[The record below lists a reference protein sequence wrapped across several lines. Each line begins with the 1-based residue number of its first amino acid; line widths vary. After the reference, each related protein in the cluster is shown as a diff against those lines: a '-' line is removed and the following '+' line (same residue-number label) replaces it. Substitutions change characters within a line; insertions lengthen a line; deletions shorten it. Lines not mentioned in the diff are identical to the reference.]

1 VSDDDVAVLVDRLRW
16 DRRRHPYR
24 GRREYSHTVR
34 ALAEA
39 CERLIAS
46 GQPGQAVPM
55 LRRAVD
61 RITSALMYMDDSSGI
76 VGDDLHDIMGLYAQA
91 CAAAPPDPTGLAGW
105 LVKLQCDGPG
115 WPQIVLRDF
124 VPALGERGIAEVE
137 RLIARRAQTADL
149 QSWTG
154 SFAVRDLR
162 EQLAELSGDV
172 DRYVAVLAEHL
183 TSAVQYERISLAL
196 LDAGR
201 RQEAIAWARCGL
213 AEKPGWPHTDR
224 LRDALV
230 DMLLDDG
237 DSEAALV
244 VRRTEFER
252 HPTATAYRCLAETA
266 RAVGAGDPTPW
277 VLTVLRDRVA
287 QQPAYAAELVAILLA
302 LGHDEQAW
310 LAGQEHRQWV
320 GERQWLSLLERRGVS
335 HPADVIGPY
344 QDMVER
350 YIRDS
355 TDKRRYR
362 RAVALLPALRAAY
375 TATGD
380 PAAFPAYV
388 TDLRLRHKRRPTF
401 LKTLDAAGVQSGP
414 TWGGS

>member
-24 GRREYSHTVR
+24 GRREYSRTVR
-34 ALAEA
+34 TLAEA

-46 GQPGQAVPM
+46 GRAGQAVPV
-55 LRRAVD
+55 LRKAVD

-76 VGDDLHDIMGLYAQA
+76 VGDDLHDIMGLYARA
-91 CAAAPPDPTGLAGW
+91 CAAAPPNPTGLAGW

-124 VPALGERGIAEVE
+124 APALGERGIAEVE
-137 RLIARRAQTADL
+137 RLVARRAQTVDP

-162 EQLAELSGDV
+162 EQLAALSGDV
-172 DRYVAVLAEHL
+172 DRYVGVLAEHL
-183 TSAVQYERISLAL
+183 TSAVQYERITLAL
-196 LDAGR
+196 LGAGR
-201 RQEAIAWARCGL
+201 RQEAIEWARRGL
-213 AEKPGWPHTDR
+213 ASKPGWPHTDR

-230 DMLLDDG
+230 DLLLDGG
-237 DSEAALV
+237 DAEAAVV

-252 HPTATAYRCLAETA
+252 HPTATAYRCLAVTA
-266 RAVGAGDPTPW
+266 RAVGAGDPTAW
-277 VLTVLRDRVA
+277 ALTVLHGRVA
-287 QQPAYAAELVAILLA
+287 QQPAYAPELVAILLA
-302 LGHDEQAW
+302 IGHDEQAW
-310 LAGQEHRQWV
+310 LAALEHRQWI

-344 QDMVER
+344 QDVVER

-380 PAAFPAYV
+380 PAAFPAYLA
-388 TDLRLRHKRRPTF
+388 DLRLRHKRRPTF
-401 LKTLDAAGVQSGP
+401 LKTLDAASI
-414 TWGGS
+414 

>member
-1 VSDDDVAVLVDRLRW
+1 VSDDDVVVLVDRLRW
-16 DRRRHPYR
+16 DRRRDPYR
-24 GRREYSHTVR
+24 GRREYSQTVR

-46 GQPGQAVPM
+46 GQPGQAVPV

-76 VGDDLHDIMGLYAQA
+76 VGDDLHDIMGLYARA
-91 CAAAPPDPTGLAGW
+91 CAAAPPAPTGLAGW

-124 VPALGERGIAEVE
+124 APALGERGIAEVE
-137 RLIARRAQTADL
+137 RLVARWAQTADP

-154 SFAVRDLR
+154 SFGVRDLR

-172 DRYVAVLAEHL
+172 DRYVGVLAEHL

-196 LDAGR
+196 LGAGR
-201 RQEAIAWARCGL
+201 RQEAIAWARRGL
-213 AEKPGWPHTDR
+213 AERPGWPHTDR

-230 DMLLDDG
+230 DMLLDGG

-252 HPTATAYRCLAETA
+252 HPTATAYRCLAEAA

-277 VLTVLRDRVA
+277 ALTVLRGRVA

-310 LAGQEHRQWV
+310 LEGQQHRQWV
-320 GERQWLSLLERRGVS
+320 GERQWLSLLQRRGVS

-401 LKTLDAAGVQSGP
+401 LKTLDAAGV
-414 TWGGS
+414 

>member
-1 VSDDDVAVLVDRLRW
+1 MSDHDLAVLVDRLRW
-16 DRRRHPYR
+16 DRRRDPYR
-24 GRREYSHTVR
+24 SRREYSQTVR
-34 ALAEA
+34 NLAEA

-46 GQPGQAVPM
+46 DRAGQAVPV
-55 LRRAVD
+55 LRKAVD

-76 VGDDLHDIMGLYAQA
+76 IGDDLHSIMGLYARA
-91 CAAAPPDPTGLAGW
+91 CAAAPPNPTGLARW

-115 WPQIVLRDF
+115 WPRIVLRDF
-124 VPALGERGIAEVE
+124 APALGERGVAEVE
-137 RLIARRAQTADL
+137 RLVARQAQTVAA

-162 EQLAELSGDV
+162 EQVAEVSGDV

-183 TSAVQYERISLAL
+183 TGAVQYERISLAL
-196 LDAGR
+196 LKAGR
-201 RQEAIAWARCGL
+201 RQEAIEWARRGL
-213 AEKPGWPHTDR
+213 AERPGWPHTDR

-230 DMLLDDG
+230 DMLLDEG
-237 DSEAALV
+237 DTEAAVV
-244 VRRTEFER
+244 VRRTEFGR
-252 HPTATAYRCLAETA
+252 HPTAAAYRYLADTA

-277 VLTVLRDRVA
+277 ALTVLHGRVA
-287 QQPAYAAELVAILLA
+287 QQPAYAPELISMLLA
-302 LGHDEQAW
+302 LGHDQQAW
-310 LAGQEHRQWV
+310 LAGLEHQQWI
-320 GERQWLSLLERRGVS
+320 GEPQWLSLLERRGVS
-335 HPADVIGPY
+335 HPADVIAPY

-380 PAAFPAYV
+380 PSAFPAYLA
-388 TDLRLRHKRRPTF
+388 DLRLRHKRRPRL
-401 LKTLDAAGVQSGP
+401 LKTLDAADV
-414 TWGGS
+414 

>member
-1 VSDDDVAVLVDRLRW
+1 MSDDDVAVLVDRLRW
-16 DRRRHPYR
+16 DRRRDPYR
-24 GRREYSHTVR
+24 GRSEYSRTVR

-46 GQPGQAVPM
+46 GQPGQAVPV
-55 LRRAVD
+55 LRKAVD

-76 VGDDLHDIMGLYAQA
+76 VGDDLKDIMGLYARA
-91 CAAAPPDPTGLAGW
+91 CAAAPPNPAGLARW
-105 LVKLQCDGPG
+105 LVKLQGDGPG

-124 VPALGERGIAEVE
+124 APALGERGVAEVE
-137 RLIARRAQTADL
+137 RLVARRAQTADP

-196 LDAGR
+196 LGAGR
-201 RQEAIAWARCGL
+201 RQEAIAWARRGL
-213 AEKPGWPHTDR
+213 AERPGWPHTDR
-224 LRDALV
+224 LRDVLV
-230 DMLLDDG
+230 DMFLDDG
-237 DSEAALV
+237 DSEAAVV

-266 RAVGAGDPTPW
+266 RTVGAGDPTSW
-277 VLTVLRDRVA
+277 ALTVLRDRVA
-287 QQPAYAAELVAILLA
+287 QQPAYATELIAMLLA

-310 LAGQEHRQWV
+310 LAGLEHRQWI

-362 RAVALLPALRAAY
+362 RAVGLLPALRAAY

-380 PAAFPAYV
+380 RAAFPAYIA
-388 TDLRLRHKRRPTF
+388 DLRLRHKRRPRF
-401 LKTLDAAGVQSGP
+401 LKTLDAADV
-414 TWGGS
+414 